1 MTTGNKN
8 LELETQQGTLSHDG
22 FALGLYLYFCI
33 KDVYHC
39 IVIKKWMAA
48 VLYRQVFAF
57 EPN

>member
-1 MTTGNKN
+1 MTTGNKK

-33 KDVYHC
+33 KDMHHC
-39 IVIKKWMAA
+39 IIKKWMTA
-48 VLYRQVFAF
+48 VLCRQVFAF